1 MLNDRSINRIV
12 SNNWITN
19 QLSFAIYYEIDVY
32 MKWYVCKKEQCKQI
46 IYFENLKHLYS
57 VIILVLD
64 NIIKNE
70 MKENKIAHLV
80 TYHHNIILDWGNDLP

>member
-70 MKENKIAHLV
+70 MKDNKIVHLV
-80 TYHHNIILDWGNDLP
+80 TYHHNIILDLGNDLP